1 MALFDPCGKYTS
13 IATRII
19 FTSIL
24 ACGLL
29 AVPLKG
35 WTIQTSSPGGENLGD
50 LDLAELMQLKVET
63 VTVASKFAQ
72 KVTDA
77 PASISVIT
85 AEEIRRIDKISEAG
99 GCQILF
105 ISRSEQRRL
114 SALLAALKGHN
125 TLTVSD
131 IDGFAHEGGMIQ
143 LLLQD
148 NQVRF
153 EINLRAAQ
161 AAELTISSNLLKLAT
176 TIRE

>member
-1 MALFDPCGKYTS
+1 MKLRAIIFLLLFLLAAPLAAAASLPEYQVKAAFVHSFGKYVIWPGAAFAAPT
-13 IATRII
+13 TPFII
-19 FTSIL
+19 GIL
-24 ACGLL
+24 GTDPFDDAFAPLL
-29 AVPLKG
+29 QKNLQNRPL
-35 WTIQTSSPGGENLGD
+35 
-50 LDLAELMQLKVET
+50 
-63 VTVASKFAQ
+63 
-72 KVTDA
+72 
-77 PASISVIT
+77 
-85 AEEIRRIDKISEAG
+85 EIRRIDKISEAG

-148 NQVRF
+148 NQVHF

>member
-1 MALFDPCGKYTS
+1 MKLRAIIFLLLFLLAAPLAAAASLPEYQVKAAFVHSFGKYVIWPGAAFAAPT
-13 IATRII
+13 TPFII
-19 FTSIL
+19 GIL
-24 ACGLL
+24 GTDPFDDAFAPLL
-29 AVPLKG
+29 QKNLQNRPL
-35 WTIQTSSPGGENLGD
+35 
-50 LDLAELMQLKVET
+50 
-63 VTVASKFAQ
+63 
-72 KVTDA
+72 
-77 PASISVIT
+77 
-85 AEEIRRIDKISEAG
+85 EIRRIDKISEAG

-131 IDGFAHEGGMIQ
+131 IDGFAREGGMIQ

-153 EINLRAAQ
+153 EINLQAAK

-176 TIRE
+176 AVRE

>member
-1 MALFDPCGKYTS
+1 MKLRAIIFLLLFLLAAPLAAAASLPEYQVKAAFVHSFGKYVIWPGAAFAAPT
-13 IATRII
+13 TPFII
-19 FTSIL
+19 GIL
-24 ACGLL
+24 GTDPFGEAFVALQQKNL
-29 AVPLKG
+29 QNRPL
-35 WTIQTSSPGGENLGD
+35 
-50 LDLAELMQLKVET
+50 
-63 VTVASKFAQ
+63 
-72 KVTDA
+72 
-77 PASISVIT
+77 
-85 AEEIRRIDKISEAG
+85 EIRRIDKISEAG

-131 IDGFAHEGGMIQ
+131 IDGFAREGGMIQ